1 MSDRH
6 DLPGPLTVTA
16 PGSRL
21 NLRYDGFVVGIES
34 ADSSHLVWLQEFLGP
49 PFEPVTGVAPDRVV
63 RVVSDGRRHA
73 QLLGRG
79 PDPAGVQTPCFV
91 MDAGI
96 VRLPV
101 WRADG
106 DDPARILFDAEFRVF
121 YTIRSDE
128 EPIEILAPDD
138 KFPRTALMRVVRE
151 LAMGWVWRAGGQI
164 LHAAAVA
171 VDDRVVV
178 LAGPKRA
185 GKTTLLIHLLR
196 HSGAAFVTNDR
207 VVATEHRS
215 TVRVHGLPTIVKAW
229 RDTLEWFPEVH
240 ERLQVGT
247 YHHRRT
253 LEEAARRP
261 PFVVP
266 ARAGYWSLSPAQ
278 FVALV
283 GARAVAGGRLV
294 AIVFPRVAP
303 RGSRFAVQAL
313 APEAASAA
321 LATAEFGPRGAAT
334 MGDPWTGTEGGPSEA
349 RVDGA
354 RRCRDALASIPA
366 FACDLAAEAYG
377 DPATARELLARVA
390 V

>member
-1 MSDRH
+1 M
-6 DLPGPLTVTA
+6 TA

-21 NLRYDGFVVGIES
+21 SLRYDDFVVGIES
-34 ADSSHLVWLQEFLGP
+34 DDSSLLVWLEEFLSP

-79 PDPAGVQTPCFV
+79 PDPEGVQTSCFV
-91 MDAGI
+91 MDTGI

-101 WRADG
+101 WRTNG
-106 DDPARILFDAEFRVF
+106 DDSARILFDEAFRVF

-138 KFPRTALMRVVRE
+138 QFPRTALMRVVRE
-151 LAMGWVWRAGGQI
+151 LAMGWVWRAGGHI

-171 VDDRVVV
+171 VDDRVVA
-178 LAGPKRA
+178 LAGPKRS

-196 HSGAAFVTNDR
+196 HGGAAFVTNDR
-207 VVATEHRS
+207 LVATERRS
-215 TVRVHGLPTIVKAW
+215 TVRAHGLPTIVKAW
-229 RDTLEWFPEVH
+229 RDTLEWFPEVR
-240 ERLQVGT
+240 ERLSVGT

-253 LEEAARRP
+253 LEEAARCP

-266 ARAGYWSLSPAQ
+266 ARDGYWSISPAQ
-278 FVALV
+278 LVALV
-283 GARAVAGGRLV
+283 GARSVAGGRLV

-303 RGSRFAVQAL
+303 GESRLAIRAL
-313 APEAASAA
+313 APKAASAA
-321 LATAEFGPRGAAT
+321 LATAAFGPRGAT
-334 MGDPWTGTEGGPSEA
+334 MGGDPWTGTESVPSEA
-349 RVDGA
+349 QVDGA
-354 RRCRDALASIPA
+354 RRCREALASIPA
-366 FACDLAAEAYG
+366 FACDLAAGAYD
-377 DPATARELLARVA
+377 DPDTARELLARVG

>member
-6 DLPGPLTVTA
+6 DLRGQPTVTA
-16 PGSRL
+16 HGSRL

-34 ADSSHLVWLQEFLGP
+34 EDSSHLVWLQEFLGP
-49 PFEPVTGVAPDRVV
+49 PFEPVTGVAPDRIV
-63 RVVSDGRRHA
+63 RVVSDGRRYA

-79 PDPAGVQTPCFV
+79 PDPGGVQTPCFV
-91 MDAGI
+91 MDTGI

-106 DDPARILFDAEFRVF
+106 DDPACILYDEAFRVF

-128 EPIEILAPDD
+128 EPIEILAPDA

-151 LAMGWVWRAGGQI
+151 LAMRWVWRAGGHI
-164 LHAAAVA
+164 LHAAAIA

-207 VVATEHRS
+207 VVATERRS

-229 RDTLEWFPEVH
+229 RDTLEWFPEVR
-240 ERLQVGT
+240 ERLLVGT

-253 LEEAARRP
+253 LEEAARWP

-266 ARAGYWSLSPAQ
+266 ARDGYWSLSPAQ
-278 FVALV
+278 LVALV
-283 GARAVAGGRLV
+283 GARSVAGGRLV

-303 RGSRFAVQAL
+303 RGSRFAVRAL

-321 LATAEFGPRGAAT
+321 LATAEFGPQGAAPV
-334 MGDPWTGTEGGPSEA
+334 GDPWTGTAGVPSEG
-349 RVDGA
+349 VDGA
-354 RRCRDALASIPA
+354 RRCREALAGIPA

-377 DPATARELLARVA
+377 DPATARDLLARVG